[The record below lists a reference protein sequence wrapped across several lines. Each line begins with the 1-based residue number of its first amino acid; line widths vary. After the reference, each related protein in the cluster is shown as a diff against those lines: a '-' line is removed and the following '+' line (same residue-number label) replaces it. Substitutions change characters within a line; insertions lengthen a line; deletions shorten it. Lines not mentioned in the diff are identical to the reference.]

1 MKRYALFVLFI
12 VVAVWLAACGGSA
25 PTPTAQV
32 ACATPPTRTNAAQD
46 DVAAGAVVVYE
57 RIGVGA
63 CISEVWSFYPDG
75 RITGNTGQQ
84 KVEKKVTA
92 DEIST
97 MVSDIEKLGF
107 SKLASTTHTA
117 CRDCFTYYITVK
129 TSSQTKTVSAVDGG
143 TDTPTDYWQVF
154 AKIKR
159 LTTTN

>member
-1 MKRYALFVLFI
+1 MKRYALLVLFVLA
-12 VVAVWLAACGGSA
+12 AVWLAACGGAA

-32 ACATPPTRTNAAQD
+32 ACANPPTRTNAAQD

-63 CISEVWSFYPDG
+63 CMSEVWSFYPDG
-75 RITGNTGQQ
+75 RITSNVNGKTA
-84 KVEKKVTA
+84 EKTVPA
-92 DEIST
+92 DQIT
-97 MVSDIEKLGF
+97 TLVSDVDKLGF
-107 SKLASTTHTA
+107 FKLVSTTHTA

-159 LTTTN
+159 LTTE